1 MPAEKYEVSKYR
13 WVIVGVFALAFCTMA
28 LACFSVA
35 PLVSSLSRDWG
46 VSFSQANLVLIVL
59 FGLFSGLISLP
70 GGIATDKFGW
80 RRVFCFAQTLLAV
93 SALLR
98 ASTRIW
104 PLFALFNV
112 TGSIGLGLATSVIG
126 AMVLKWFPRREVG
139 VANAIAN
146 VGLAIGMAI
155 GNAIIFPLLNAFG
168 WSGMFL
174 TLGLIASVGA
184 ALSWIFLREN
194 PPYPPEPLPPMVKV
208 GLWESVKQVM
218 NLDNIILLPFS
229 LALVGYLGIVP
240 AVFPVQ
246 FSSYGV
252 ALTTVGLLL
261 SVMSLVGIPASLIV
275 PAWAFRIGRP
285 KFVMSVGAVV
295 LVLAFLSVFFLPL
308 GPQNIWLAFLI
319 IIIMGCA
326 MNSLMPIRM
335 GLAQLQP
342 GVRPWNAGVLMG
354 IVMTANGLGYFILPS
369 ISGLLV
375 ERSGPTSSALMLAGV
390 TLATL
395 LLVVLFVKEP
405 KLGPSAVPT
414 TEPEPAS

>member
-1 MPAEKYEVSKYR
+1 MPAEKYEVNKYR
-13 WVIVGVFALAFCTMA
+13 WVIVGVYTLASATMA
-28 LACFSVA
+28 LTCFSVA

-59 FGLFSGLISLP
+59 FGLFSGLVSLP

-80 RRVFCFAQTLLAV
+80 RLVFCFAQTLLAV

-146 VGLAIGMAI
+146 VGLAAGIAA
-155 GNAIIFPLLNAFG
+155 GNAIIFPLLNALG

-174 TLGLIASVGA
+174 TLGLIASAGA
-184 ALSWIFLREN
+184 ALSWIFLREQ

-240 AVFPVQ
+240 AIFPVQ
-246 FSSYGV
+246 FASYGV

-261 SVMSLVGIPASLIV
+261 SVMSLVGIPASLII
-275 PAWAFRIGRP
+275 PAWAFRMGRP
-285 KFVMSVGAVV
+285 KLIMSLGVVV

-369 ISGLLV
+369 ISGMLV

-395 LLVVLFVKEP
+395 LLVILFVKEP
-405 KLGPSAVPT
+405 KVEAPAVPAA
-414 TEPEPAS
+414 EPEPAS

>member
-1 MPAEKYEVSKYR
+1 MDTQRYEVSSYR
-13 WVIVGVFALAFCTMA
+13 WAIVIVYTLVMGMMA
-28 LACFSVA
+28 MTCFSVA

-59 FGLFSGLISLP
+59 FGLFSGLVSLP

-80 RRVFCFAQTLLAV
+80 RTVFCFAQTLLAV

-112 TGSIGLGLATSVIG
+112 TGSIGLGLATSVMG

-139 VANAIAN
+139 LANAIAN
-146 VGLAIGMAI
+146 VGLAAGMAA
-155 GNAIIFPLLNAFG
+155 GNALIFPLLNSFG
-168 WSGMFL
+168 WTGMFL

-184 ALSWIFLREN
+184 VLSWVFLRES
-194 PPYPPEPLPPMVKV
+194 PPYPPEPLPPMVRV
-208 GLWESVKQVM
+208 NFWESVKQVM
-218 NLDNIILLPFS
+218 NLDNIVLLPFS

-240 AVFPVQ
+240 AILPVQ
-246 FSSYGV
+246 FSSNGV
-252 ALTTVGLLL
+252 PLTTVGFIL
-261 SVMSLVGIPASLIV
+261 SLISLVGIPASLLV

-285 KFVMSVGAVV
+285 KRVLSLGAVL
-295 LVLAFLSVFFLPL
+295 LVVAFLSLFYLPL

-319 IIIMGCA
+319 AVVMGSA
-326 MNSLMPIRM
+326 MSSLMPIRI

-342 GVRPWNAGVLMG
+342 GVRPWNAGILMG

-369 ISGLLV
+369 ISGILL

-390 TLATL
+390 TLVTL
-395 LLVVLFVKEP
+395 VLVVLWVKEP
-405 KLGPSAVPT
+405 KMGPQAVPAA
-414 TEPEPAS
+414 EPEPAS